1 MSTSAEDLEEFV
13 CNEVAS
19 LCDADPK
26 VLAQYI
32 IALIGNGERNDALR
46 ASLEDKLKEFFDDQ
60 TTPFIDR
67 LFKKF
72 NDIDGN
78 SKPSKESSDRF
89 NTYSD
94 EEDDDGDRNF
104 KHRRQRSESRDR
116 TDMPEQMKRRYPDDN
131 AQPSAKYFRSNN
143 SDDRRNPY
151 NIPSGSYSS
160 YDRGRGRGGNRGNIG
175 SNRPMSKPPMCRD
188 YIEKGYCMKGDM
200 CPYDHGRDRIIVED
214 AAKTNYMPNL
224 PSGAPVPAGRGM
236 PNQQFAGGA
245 NDAYD
250 PERAS
255 LLPTNNMMPGLGH
268 RRGGSRGG
276 RGGRGGYR
284 HQNVNPMNT
293 TLTVEK
299 IPPEF
304 CQIATVNEFFS
315 KFGTITNISVQPHA
329 QKAIIQY
336 STRAEAERAY
346 TCPDAVFDNRFVKV
360 YWNKEESAPATG
372 ANAPT
377 AAKEPQLQKP
387 KTSEPDPEV
396 VAARAAELAKIREE
410 KQKKHQEHMKA
421 ILELQKKRE
430 QQLEQ
435 QIAEQKRLLEKL
447 SGNPNMSIEEKAE
460 ILKQL
465 KSVQSAIEDSQK
477 PITASTATAPVEA
490 TTTTTTTDGK
500 DATSAELKKKLEL
513 LEAEAAMLG
522 VNTSQAYPG
531 RGGFYGRGRGSWPR
545 ARGGFA
551 RMTLDNRPT
560 KIIVKDIPQDAT
572 EEELRQ
578 HFEQYGAV
586 TLFEKKESE
595 LVVQYAQRF
604 VAEKAMSFGPNF
616 AKGKLQLAW
625 STEPKSESNTTP
637 NTPNN
642 TPNPAATEASS

>member
-1 MSTSAEDLEEFV
+1 MGIELTS
-13 CNEVAS
+13 
-19 LCDADPK
+19 
-26 VLAQYI
+26 
-32 IALIGNGERNDALR
+32 
-46 ASLEDKLKEFFDDQ
+46 
-60 TTPFIDR
+60 FI
-67 LFKKF
+67 
-72 NDIDGN
+72 
-78 SKPSKESSDRF
+78 
-89 NTYSD
+89 
-94 EEDDDGDRNF
+94 
-104 KHRRQRSESRDR
+104 
-116 TDMPEQMKRRYPDDN
+116 
-131 AQPSAKYFRSNN
+131 
-143 SDDRRNPY
+143 
-151 NIPSGSYSS
+151 
-160 YDRGRGRGGNRGNIG
+160 
-175 SNRPMSKPPMCRD
+175 
-188 YIEKGYCMKGDM
+188 IEKGYCMKGDM

-284 HQNVNPMNT
+284 HQNVNPTNT

-513 LEAEAAMLG
+513 LEAE
-522 VNTSQAYPG
+522 VII
-531 RGGFYGRGRGSWPR
+531 
-545 ARGGFA
+545 
-551 RMTLDNRPT
+551 
-560 KIIVKDIPQDAT
+560 IIVNIEVHLYSCKKKKGCYV
-572 EEELRQ
+572 RC
-578 HFEQYGAV
+578 QYQPS
-586 TLFEKKESE
+586 LSRSWR
-595 LVVQYAQRF
+595 L
-604 VAEKAMSFGPNF
+604 
-616 AKGKLQLAW
+616 LW
-625 STEPKSESNTTP
+625 
-637 NTPNN
+637 
-642 TPNPAATEASS
+642 